1 MEKTEEILQRITR
14 DISDGL
20 ILIDLTGRIGFV
32 NPSAEKLLNN
42 PALKKGIR
50 YADFMEADEANGN
63 DEFHQYVL
71 DCVYDKQAIHTG
83 TLAYK
88 DPDGTVRYFRMTSS
102 FVFSA
107 DGKEKFGLV
116 LQFSDDT
123 KLYKIHQKYNDAVKI
138 LVGLT
143 AVVCLWNIIYAL
155 WFLLDEPISTSLMT
169 VFIEIIGAIG
179 TLFALKYT
187 SLTIYDFGLGKG
199 SDLKKAMLTDGLL
212 TAGLL
217 GLIIVAKLIISPGKA
232 LFEFSNWG
240 IEQTLYPLTVVAQ
253 ELLTR
258 GAAQSS
264 LSIALPE
271 KTPSIIPIILSSL
284 FFGALH
290 IHKGLVYMVGAMIL
304 LSIFGL
310 LYNKQKT
317 IWGLCIP
324 HYFLGLSIAIIW
336 GIG

>member
-1 MEKTEEILQRITR
+1 MDKTDELLQRITR

-20 ILIDLTGRIGFV
+20 ILIDLTGRIDFI
-32 NPSAEKLLNN
+32 NPNAEKLLNN

-50 YADFMEADEANGN
+50 YADFMEADATSEN
-63 DEFHQYVL
+63 DEFHQFVL
-71 DCVYDKQAIHTG
+71 DCVYDKQKTHSG
-83 TLAYK
+83 TIEYK
-88 DPDGTVRYFRMTSS
+88 DPDGTIRYFRMTSS
-102 FVFSA
+102 YLFSE
-107 DGKEKFGLV
+107 DGKEKYGLI

-123 KLYKIHQKYNDAVKI
+123 KLYKMQQKYNDAVKI
-138 LVGLT
+138 LIGLT

-169 VFIEIIGAIG
+169 VFIEIIGAVG

-187 SLTIYDFGLGKG
+187 SLTLQDFGLGKG
-199 SDLKKAMLTDGLL
+199 PNLKNAILTDSLI

-217 GLIIVAKLIISPGKA
+217 GVIIIAKLIILPDEA
-232 LFEFSNWG
+232 LFEFNNWG

-258 GAAQSS
+258 GAAQGS
-264 LSIALPE
+264 LSLALPE
-271 KTPSIIPIILSSL
+271 KTPAIIPIIISSL

-290 IHKGLVYMVGAMIL
+290 IHKGLVYMIGAMIL

-317 IWGLCIP
+317 ICGLCIP